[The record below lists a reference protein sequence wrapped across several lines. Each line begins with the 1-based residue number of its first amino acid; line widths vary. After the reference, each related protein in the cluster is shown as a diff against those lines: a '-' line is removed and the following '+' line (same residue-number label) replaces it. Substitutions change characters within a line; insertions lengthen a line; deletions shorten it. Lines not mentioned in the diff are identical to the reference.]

1 VLELF
6 HGPTAA
12 FKDVGAGFLAAC
24 MQRLEADAGRPL
36 EILVATSGDA
46 WWTARMEAGRD
57 KLIGLLDRI
66 TARRVFDISLE
77 RMTDWEAMRIHVYRD
92 EQVAR
97 RVMQRYKDLGVMTME
112 EAEPDNPFTGTT
124 LDPFVTARATETYF
138 ETRSRSQIT
147 MEQVLRHLGY
157 FDRLRGHGSQ
167 RRGPCPVHGTKRAR
181 GRTFSVHLGKDVF
194 QCFHPPCGAAG
205 NALDLWCAIHHLT
218 PYEGARHL
226 AETFDLQLTRNTE
239 KQEPVMEHVTLS

>member
-1 VLELF
+1 MSRQGNDLVRKYLWMSAMSAVTCNPAVTALF
-6 HGPTAA
+6 ARLRQRGRRG
-12 FKDVGAGFLAAC
+12 DVALGHC
-24 MQRLEADAGRPL
+24 MKKLLHQVFG
-36 EILVATSGDA
+36 IWTSGKPFDA
-46 WWTARMEAGRD
+46 NRACRSTCGHPSSQEIVVQ
-57 KLIGLLDRI
+57 K
-66 TARRVFDISLE
+66 T
-77 RMTDWEAMRIHVYRD
+77 
-92 EQVAR
+92 
-97 RVMQRYKDLGVMTME
+97 
-112 EAEPDNPFTGTT
+112 EAEGRKAGNTPVRKT
-124 LDPFVTARATETYF
+124 VTSTSTDIVPAKQQVVKRATPSSDGDSSIDFAYV
-138 ETRSRSQIT
+138 RSQIT